1 MKPRGA
7 SLLLTAQRIKV
18 KRAVFNEIA
27 TSGEDT
33 QPPSMPE
40 GPPPAIP
47 QRIHARRR
55 RPPISW
61 VRLTRD
67 RKLFVDNPPGT
78 IDARH
83 RIALPLRHSAKE
95 DQPKARAAPGRRG
108 FSIDLKPSP
117 PA

>member
-7 SLLLTAQRIKV
+7 SLLLTAHRIKV

-33 QPPSMPE
+33 QPPSLPE
-40 GPPPAIP
+40 RPPPAIP

-67 RKLFVDNPPGT
+67 RKIFVDNPPGT

-83 RIALPLRHSAKE
+83 RIALPLRHSAKKIS
-95 DQPKARAAPGRRG
+95 PKRGRRQGGEG
-108 FSIDLKPSP
+108 FRST
-117 PA
+117 